1 MDIQTVIHPDSDEK
15 EQISDTYNS
24 MDESQIHSAK
34 WKKTDMN
41 YIYDSIYYIVHIY
54 IAILYDSIY
63 RTF

>member
-41 YIYDSIYYIVHIY
+41 YIYDSIYYIVYIY
-54 IAILYDSIY
+54 IYI
-63 RTF
+63 